1 LAFILTDHKTKIYFK
16 NLTKTQRSVSLSG
29 RVAQTWR
36 MKLNKKD
43 RRRQNTFNQLIHSAA

>member
-1 LAFILTDHKTKIYFK
+1 
-16 NLTKTQRSVSLSG
+16 
-29 RVAQTWR
+29 